1 MTAVCKKRSACYNRL
16 SDVTQGSML
25 AVRDVSLVANPLLH
39 FAGIQR
45 SRYPHIYDTGYTSTS
60 MIKKSGDSED

>member
-1 MTAVCKKRSACYNRL
+1 MTARCSASYNRL
-16 SDVTQGSML
+16 SDVTKGSMH

-45 SRYPHIYDTGYTSTS
+45 SHDPHIYDIGYTSTS
-60 MIKKSGDSED
+60 KIKKIR